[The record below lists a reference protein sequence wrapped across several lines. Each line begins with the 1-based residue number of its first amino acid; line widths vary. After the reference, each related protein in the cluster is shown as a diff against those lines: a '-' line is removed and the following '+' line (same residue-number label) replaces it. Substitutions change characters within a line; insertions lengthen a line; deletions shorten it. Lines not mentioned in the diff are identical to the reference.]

1 MSRPNRSGCLLRGWQ
16 RPCLAAVCAVFAWPL
31 APVSGQDVLWDNGQ
45 WDGSS
50 NISSERNT
58 VVTESWAVDDVSFVS
73 DVEIRRYRWTAIL
86 LDGWG
91 GSGPTGVDFVVL
103 SSELEKFVELRDLT
117 YTMERIGE
125 VFGNPYFR
133 FEVDALDVGLPAGRY
148 YIGARPVGRGQYQA
162 FACLNQGLLGNTE
175 AYWRSPWFGFPDWV
189 SVAQIIGVRRDIAFT
204 VFGHVV
210 REEVRAESFTVP
222 LGRHLS
228 GEVADLHESD
238 DLYVTIR
245 NRALMALTLPMI
257 RMEVQGTTAVETAS
271 RITVTVETAASNMPN
286 QPLQRLALFDYIAER
301 WITID
306 ERATTIIDTSIEVI
320 IEDDPTRF
328 IAPGTGQLK
337 MRLDWFD
344 PGATTPWGVRID
356 QATWVVER

>member
-1 MSRPNRSGCLLRGWQ
+1 MTSRCFLVL
-16 RPCLAAVCAVFAWPL
+16 CVF
-31 APVSGQDVLWDNGQ
+31 GQLSTAGLVRAQGILWDNGE
-45 WDGSS
+45 WDQSS

-58 VVTESWAVDDVSFVS
+58 VVTESWAVDDVSFGT
-73 DVEIRRYRWTAIL
+73 DVEIERYRWTAIL

-91 GSGPTGVDFVVL
+91 GASPTGVDFVVL
-103 SSELEKFVELRDLT
+103 SGEFKKIVELRDLS

-125 VFGNPYFR
+125 VFGNPYFK

-162 FACLNQGLLGNTE
+162 FACLNRDLLGNTE

-222 LGRHLS
+222 LGRLLS
-228 GEVADLHESD
+228 GDVSDLHESD
-238 DLYVTIR
+238 DRYVTIR
-245 NRALMALTLPMI
+245 NWPLMALTLPMI
-257 RMEVQGTTAVETAS
+257 RMEVEGTTAVEEAS
-271 RITVTVETAASNMPN
+271 RLTVTVETAASSLPN
-286 QPLQRLALFDYIAER
+286 QPLQRLALFDYANET
-301 WITID
+301 WVTID
-306 ERATTIIDTSIEVI
+306 NRPTTIIDASISVVVE
-320 IEDDPTRF
+320 EDPQRF

-337 MRLDWFD
+337 MRLDWLD

-356 QATWVVER
+356 HVTWTIER

>member
-1 MSRPNRSGCLLRGWQ
+1 MTSPTRLCKWIACCMLSSSPIAGAQSILWHNGDWEGSG
-16 RPCLAAVCAVFAWPL
+16 
-31 APVSGQDVLWDNGQ
+31 
-45 WDGSS
+45 S

-58 VVTESWAVDDVSFVS
+58 VVTESWAIDDAIFAS
-73 DVEIRRYRWTAIL
+73 DVTITGYHWFSIL
-86 LDGWG
+86 VNGLE
-91 GSGPTGVDFVVL
+91 PVAVDFIVL
-103 SSELEKFVELRDLT
+103 DDTFEKIVELRDLPFGREFIRDVGGHPAFR
-117 YTMERIGE
+117 MEIA
-125 VFGNPYFR
+125 
-133 FEVDALDVGLPAGRY
+133 DLDVRLPPGRY
-148 YIGARPVGRGQYQA
+148 YIAGRPVGEGEHQATTLLNRTIRGVTATYFRSSFFGYLDWTPIENIFGTA
-162 FACLNQGLLGNTE
+162 F
-175 AYWRSPWFGFPDWV
+175 
-189 SVAQIIGVRRDIAFT
+189 DIACT

-210 REEVRAESFTVP
+210 RDEVEAESFTVP
-222 LGRHLS
+222 LGRLLG

-238 DLYVTIR
+238 DRYITIR
-245 NRALMALTLPMI
+245 NRALMAMTLPMI

-271 RITVTVETAASNMPN
+271 RITVTVETAASNLPN

-306 ERATTIIDTSIEVI
+306 ERAAPPVDTVVEVI

-356 QATWVVER
+356 HATWTVER